1 MSVVLVIDTGSS
13 SMRGILFDERGA
25 VCHSTQYACSMQT
38 SANGEATY
46 DPETFQTCLKRIC
59 SCSAQWAREQNR
71 RIDALSFTSQR
82 SSTMPIDRHGRP
94 LDLFMTWYDKRSAA
108 LCARINAASG
118 DLLYQTAGTLASPA
132 LSAPKIAWLRRNKPE
147 QYNAAWKI
155 IGIQDYLLFLCTGRL
170 ATDVTLA
177 SRTNVMDIHTL
188 RWSDEL
194 LALYDIDREKLAELL
209 PACSIVGKV
218 TPDFA
223 GETGLPAG
231 IPVVSAGGD
240 QQCSVLGQGLTHA
253 GQAGVTCGS
262 GAYVAAVSDAPVLD
276 SLRRTQLNEAVS
288 PGRWVLEASAPSS
301 GTVQNW
307 FLRTFYSGMDQR
319 EALQIM
325 HQELRATAPGA
336 NGVIMLPDLAGKGC
350 PDWNNDAHGLLCNI
364 GFSSSRADFARAM
377 LEGLASEIAE
387 CCATL
392 CELVPGIR
400 QMSATGGLTRFGLFN
415 QIVADMIDFPVKRC
429 NNNEATAAG
438 AYLAAVW
445 ALGRFDSLD

>member
-1 MSVVLVIDTGSS
+1 M
-13 SMRGILFDERGA
+13 
-25 VCHSTQYACSMQT
+25 
-38 SANGEATY
+38 
-46 DPETFQTCLKRIC
+46 
-59 SCSAQWAREQNR
+59 
-71 RIDALSFTSQR
+71 
-82 SSTMPIDRHGRP
+82 
-94 LDLFMTWYDKRSAA
+94 
-108 LCARINAASG
+108 
-118 DLLYQTAGTLASPA
+118 
-132 LSAPKIAWLRRNKPE
+132 
-147 QYNAAWKI
+147 
-155 IGIQDYLLFLCTGRL
+155 
-170 ATDVTLA
+170 
-177 SRTNVMDIHTL
+177 
-188 RWSDEL
+188 
-194 LALYDIDREKLAELL
+194 
-209 PACSIVGKV
+209 
-218 TPDFA
+218 
-223 GETGLPAG
+223 
-231 IPVVSAGGD
+231 
-240 QQCSVLGQGLTHA
+240 THA